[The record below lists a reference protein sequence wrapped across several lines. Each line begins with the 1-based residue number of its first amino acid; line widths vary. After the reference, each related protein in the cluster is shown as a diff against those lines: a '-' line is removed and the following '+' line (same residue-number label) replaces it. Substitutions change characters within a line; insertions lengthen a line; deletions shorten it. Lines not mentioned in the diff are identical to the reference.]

1 VRIADISKDYTLNY
15 YQMLCQIQDDY
26 IKGKISKEE
35 YEQKSEIERLKFIGF
50 LKEENL
56 KLAKD
61 MLLQAQMR
69 ELIENVGAKIEMH
82 KSYKSIKRPTQSWC
96 YVEGE

>member
-1 VRIADISKDYTLNY
+1 MADVSKDYTLNY
-15 YQMLCQIQDDY
+15 YQTLCQIQDDY

-35 YEQKSEIERLKFIGF
+35 YEQKAEIERLKFIGF

-61 MLLQAQMR
+61 MLLQVQMR
-69 ELIENVGAKIEMH
+69 ELIENVGAK
-82 KSYKSIKRPTQSWC
+82 K
-96 YVEGE
+96 